1 MNLRPAGAFAEQTA
15 LQGHFAK
22 TQAPNPTPPMP
33 SSTDFDWNDIPLIL
47 ALARSG
53 SMSATGRQL
62 GVDASTISR
71 RIAAAE
77 KSLKLRLFIR
87 DNTGYQLTDA
97 GQVFVQHGE
106 AVYGNVQSMLQAS
119 SQEADATAGPVN
131 ITSIDFLFDY
141 WLLEHVPALHAQ
153 HPQLQL
159 TLQAENQ
166 NLSFTRREA
175 DFALRLGKP
184 GEDAALVMRKLG
196 DLGFAVYGHARF
208 ADTPRACW
216 GTQPWIAYDDALA
229 GTGEMRWLAQ
239 MDPQPRIVLK
249 VNSLSTMVRACRA
262 GVGLALLPCLVGE
275 QEGLVLVGPNPGPQ
289 QQWQPELQR
298 ELWLLSHRDAGS
310 IARFKVVAAW
320 LTELYA
326 RSVELL
332 CKQ

>member
-1 MNLRPAGAFAEQTA
+1 M
-15 LQGHFAK
+15 
-22 TQAPNPTPPMP
+22 PT
-33 SSTDFDWNDIPLIL
+33 SNDFDWNDIPLIL

-77 KSLKLRLFIR
+77 KALKLRLFIR

-97 GQVFVQHGE
+97 GQVFVEHGE
-106 AVYGNVQSMLQAS
+106 AVYDNVQSMLHAS

-141 WLLEHVPALHAQ
+141 WLLDHVPALHAQ
-153 HPQLQL
+153 HPHLQL

-196 DLGFAVYGHARF
+196 ELGFAVYGHRKF

-216 GTQPWIAYDDALA
+216 GTQPWIAYDDVLGGTAEMQWLA
-229 GTGEMRWLAQ
+229 GMN
-239 MDPQPRIVLK
+239 PQPRKVLK

-262 GVGLALLPCLVGE
+262 GVGMALLPCIMGE
-275 QEGLVLVGPNPGPQ
+275 QEGLQRIGAKVEVL
-289 QQWQPELQR
+289 R
-298 ELWLLSHRDAGS
+298 DIWLLSHRDAGT
-310 IARFKVVAAW
+310 IARFKTVSAW
-320 LTELYA
+320 LSGVYA
-326 RSVELL
+326 ASGHLL
-332 CKQ
+332 CGADSHP

>member
-1 MNLRPAGAFAEQTA
+1 M
-15 LQGHFAK
+15 
-22 TQAPNPTPPMP
+22 PP
-33 SSTDFDWNDIPLIL
+33 STDFDWNDIPLIL

-62 GVDASTISR
+62 GLDASTISR

-77 KSLKLRLFIR
+77 KALKLRLFIR

-97 GQVFVQHGE
+97 GQVFVRHGE
-106 AVYGNVQSMLQAS
+106 GVYGDVQSMLQAS

-141 WLLEHVPALHAQ
+141 WLLEHVPALHAD
-153 HPQLQL
+153 HPHLQL

-175 DFALRLGKP
+175 DFALRLGQP

-196 DLGFAVYGHARF
+196 DMGFAVYGHARF
-208 ADTPRACW
+208 ADTPRASW

-229 GTGEMRWLAQ
+229 ATGEMQWLAALE
-239 MDPQPRIVLK
+239 PQPRKVLR

-262 GVGLALLPCLVGE
+262 GVGMALLPCIMGQ
-275 QEGLVLVGPNPGPQ
+275 QEGLQRIGEQVEVL
-289 QQWQPELQR
+289 R
-298 ELWLLSHRDAGS
+298 DIWLLSHRDAGS
-310 IARFKVVAAW
+310 IARFKAVSAW
-320 LTELYA
+320 LTTLYA
-326 RSVELL
+326 ENHARL
-332 CKQ
+332 CGAA

>member
-1 MNLRPAGAFAEQTA
+1 M
-15 LQGHFAK
+15 
-22 TQAPNPTPPMP
+22 PT
-33 SSTDFDWNDIPLIL
+33 SNDFDWNDIPLIL

-53 SMSATGRQL
+53 SMSASGRQL

-77 KSLKLRLFIR
+77 KALKLRLFIR

-97 GQVFVQHGE
+97 GQVFVAHGE

-119 SQEADATAGPVN
+119 SQEADATAGAVN

-153 HPQLQL
+153 HPNLQL

-175 DFALRLGKP
+175 DFALRMGQP

-196 DLGFAVYGHARF
+196 DLGFAVYAHPKF

-229 GTGEMRWLAQ
+229 GTAEMQWLAGIV
-239 MDPQPRIVLK
+239 PQQRKVLK
-249 VNSLSTMVRACRA
+249 VNSLSTMVWACRA
-262 GVGLALLPCLVGE
+262 GVGMALLPCIMGQ
-275 QEGLVLVGPNPGPQ
+275 QEGLQRVGANVEVL
-289 QQWQPELQR
+289 R
-298 ELWLLSHRDAGS
+298 DIWLLSHRDAGS
-310 IARFKVVAAW
+310 IARFKTVSAW
-320 LTELYA
+320 LSDVYA
-326 RSVELL
+326 ASGHLL
-332 CKQ
+332 CGADLNP

>member
-1 MNLRPAGAFAEQTA
+1 M
-15 LQGHFAK
+15 
-22 TQAPNPTPPMP
+22 PT
-33 SSTDFDWNDIPLIL
+33 STDFDWNDIPLIL

-53 SMSATGRQL
+53 SMSATGRHL

-77 KSLKLRLFIR
+77 KALKLRLFIR

-97 GQVFVQHGE
+97 GKTFVAHGE

-141 WLLEHVPALHAQ
+141 WLLEHVPALHAE
-153 HPQLQL
+153 HPNLQL

-175 DFALRLGKP
+175 DFALRLGQP

-196 DLGFAVYGHARF
+196 DLGFAVYGHPKF

-216 GTQPWIAYDDALA
+216 GTQPWIAYADELA
-229 GTGEMRWLAQ
+229 GTTEMQWLAA
-239 MDPQPRIVLK
+239 MSPPPRKVLK
-249 VNSLSTMVRACRA
+249 VNSLSTMVRACHA
-262 GVGLALLPCLVGE
+262 GVGMALLPCIMG
-275 QEGLVLVGPNPGPQ
+275 Q
-289 QQWQPELQR
+289 QQGLQR
-298 ELWLLSHRDAGS
+298 IGDQVEVLRDIWLLSHRDAGS
-310 IARFKVVAAW
+310 IARFKTVSAW
-320 LTELYA
+320 LSHTYA
-326 RSVELL
+326 ASEQLL
-332 CKQ
+332 CGAASHR

>member
-1 MNLRPAGAFAEQTA
+1 M
-15 LQGHFAK
+15 
-22 TQAPNPTPPMP
+22 PT
-33 SSTDFDWNDIPLIL
+33 SNDFDWNDIPLIL

-71 RIAAAE
+71 RVAAAE
-77 KSLKLRLFIR
+77 KALKLRLFIR

-119 SQEADATAGPVN
+119 SQEADATAGTVN

-141 WLLEHVPALHAQ
+141 WLLEHVPALLAQ
-153 HPQLQL
+153 HPNLQL
-159 TLQAENQ
+159 VLQAENQ

-184 GEDAALVMRKLG
+184 SEDAALVMRKLG
-196 DLGFAVYGHARF
+196 DMGFAVYGHARY

-216 GTQPWIAYDDALA
+216 GTQPWIAYDDVLA
-229 GTGEMRWLAQ
+229 GTAEMQWLAA
-239 MDPQPRIVLK
+239 MAPQPRKVLK

-262 GVGLALLPCLVGE
+262 GVGMALLPCIMGQ
-275 QEGLVLVGPNPGPQ
+275 QEGL
-289 QQWQPELQR
+289 QR
-298 ELWLLSHRDAGS
+298 IGSTVEVQRDIWLLSHRDAGS
-310 IARFKVVAAW
+310 IARFKTVSAW
-320 LTELYA
+320 LSQVYA
-326 RSVELL
+326 ANEHLL
-332 CKQ
+332 CGAALPP

>member
-1 MNLRPAGAFAEQTA
+1 
-15 LQGHFAK
+15 
-22 TQAPNPTPPMP
+22 MP
-33 SSTDFDWNDIPLIL
+33 SNTDFDWNDIPLIL

-229 GTGEMRWLAQ
+229 ATGEMRWLAQ
-239 MDPQPRIVLK
+239 MDPQPRIALK

-262 GVGLALLPCLVGE
+262 GVGMALLPCIMGQ
-275 QEGLVLVGPNPGPQ
+275 QEGLVRIGGGV
-289 QQWQPELQR
+289 EVQR
-298 ELWLLSHRDAGS
+298 DIWLLSHRDAGS
-310 IARFKVVAAW
+310 IARFKTVSTW
-320 LTELYA
+320 LSQLYA
-326 RSVELL
+326 GSQDLL
-332 CKQ
+332 CGAVSHR

>member
-1 MNLRPAGAFAEQTA
+1 M
-15 LQGHFAK
+15 
-22 TQAPNPTPPMP
+22 PP
-33 SSTDFDWNDIPLIL
+33 STDFDWNDIPLIL

-77 KSLKLRLFIR
+77 KALKLRLFIR

-97 GQVFVQHGE
+97 GKTFVAHGE

-119 SQEADATAGPVN
+119 SQEAGATAGPVN

-141 WLLEHVPALHAQ
+141 WLLEHVPALHAE
-153 HPQLQL
+153 HPHLQL

-196 DLGFAVYGHARF
+196 DLGFAVYGHPKF
-208 ADTPRACW
+208 ANTPRACW
-216 GTQPWIAYDDALA
+216 GTQPWIAYADELA
-229 GTGEMRWLAQ
+229 GTTEMQWLAA
-239 MDPQPRIVLK
+239 MSPQPRKVLK
-249 VNSLSTMVRACRA
+249 VNSLSTMVRACHA
-262 GVGLALLPCLVGE
+262 GVGMALLPCIMG
-275 QEGLVLVGPNPGPQ
+275 Q
-289 QQWQPELQR
+289 QQGLQR
-298 ELWLLSHRDAGS
+298 IGDQVEVLRDIWLLSHRDAGS
-310 IARFKVVAAW
+310 IARFKTVSAW
-320 LTELYA
+320 LSQTYA
-326 RSVELL
+326 ASEQLL
-332 CKQ
+332 CGAASHP

>member
-1 MNLRPAGAFAEQTA
+1 
-15 LQGHFAK
+15 
-22 TQAPNPTPPMP
+22 MP
-33 SSTDFDWNDIPLIL
+33 STTEFDWNDIPLIL

-53 SMSATGRQL
+53 NMSATGRHL

-77 KSLKLRLFIR
+77 RSLKLRLFIR

-97 GQVFVQHGE
+97 GQVFVEHGE

-153 HPQLQL
+153 HPHLQL

-175 DFALRLGKP
+175 DFALRLGQP
-184 GEDAALVMRKLG
+184 GEDAALVMRRLG
-196 DLGFAVYGHARF
+196 ELGFAVYGHAGF
-208 ADTPRACW
+208 AGLPRERWAE
-216 GTQPWIAYDDALA
+216 QPWIAYDNALA
-229 GTGEMRWLAQ
+229 GTAEMQWLAGIA
-239 MDPQPRIVLK
+239 PTRIVLK

-262 GVGLALLPCLVGE
+262 GVGMALLPCIMGQ
-275 QEGLVLVGPNPGPQ
+275 QEGLVRIGEGVEVL
-289 QQWQPELQR
+289 R
-298 ELWLLSHRDAGS
+298 DIWLLSHRDAGS
-310 IARFKVVAAW
+310 IARFKTVATW
-320 LTELYA
+320 LSQLYA
-326 RSVELL
+326 ASQELL
-332 CKQ
+332 CGAALPP

>member
-1 MNLRPAGAFAEQTA
+1 MPRKTFAERTTLHA
-15 LQGHFAK
+15 HFAK
-22 TQAPNPTPPMP
+22 MQTPSMTT
-33 SSTDFDWNDIPLIL
+33 SNDFDWNDIPLIL
-47 ALARSG
+47 TLARSG

-77 KSLKLRLFIR
+77 KALKLRLFIR

-97 GQVFVQHGE
+97 GQVFVEHGE

-153 HPQLQL
+153 HPHLQL

-184 GEDAALVMRKLG
+184 SEDAALVMRKLG
-196 DLGFAVYGHARF
+196 DMGFAVYGHPKF

-216 GTQPWIAYDDALA
+216 GTQPWIAYDDTLA
-229 GTGEMRWLAQ
+229 GTGEMQWLAA
-239 MDPQPRIVLK
+239 MEPQPRKVLK
-249 VNSLSTMVRACRA
+249 VNSLSTMVRAAHA
-262 GVGLALLPCLVGE
+262 GVGMALLPCIMGQ
-275 QEGLVLVGPNPGPQ
+275 QEGLLRIGANVEV
-289 QQWQPELQR
+289 QR
-298 ELWLLSHRDAGS
+298 DIWLLSHRDAGG
-310 IARFKVVAAW
+310 IARFKTVSAW
-320 LTELYA
+320 LSQVYSANEH
-326 RSVELL
+326 LL
-332 CKQ
+332 CGAALHP